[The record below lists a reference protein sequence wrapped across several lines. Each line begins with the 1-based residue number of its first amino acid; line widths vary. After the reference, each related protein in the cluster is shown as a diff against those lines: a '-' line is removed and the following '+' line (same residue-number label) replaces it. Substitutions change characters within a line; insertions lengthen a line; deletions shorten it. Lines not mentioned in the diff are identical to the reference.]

1 MANLD
6 FSQIRGVAIP
16 DGNVVRI
23 ELDGVLVWKAGP
35 TNRVP
40 VSISEDGSV
49 YNGTGYKAGTRVRS
63 GGEEAQNY
71 GASCTGFIRVSGGDV
86 VRLSGWNFAAAS
98 SANAINVSDE
108 GFVNLGQV
116 TTQPAHYGVLTAANS
131 PITEDGG
138 VYTYVVPS
146 GLGIAYIRVTGFSE
160 TDADGPGAQMFV
172 TINEEM

>member
-6 FSQIRGVAIP
+6 FSQIKGVAIP

-23 ELDGVLVWKAGP
+23 ELNGVLVWKAGP
-35 TNRVP
+35 ANRVP
-40 VSISEDGSV
+40 VSISADGSV

-63 GGEEAQNY
+63 GGAEAENY

-86 VRLSGWNFAAAS
+86 VRLSGWDFSGVS

-116 TTQPAHYGVLTAANS
+116 TTQPAYYGVLTAENS
-131 PITEDGG
+131 PIAEDGG

-146 GLGIAYIRVTGFSE
+146 GLGIAYIRVTGFI
-160 TDADGPGAQMFV
+160 DHDGDGPGADMFV
-172 TINEEM
+172 TVNEEI